1 MKPFSLEEYLANPKK
16 KLVTRDGRE
25 VKRILCTDVKGKYP
39 IVVVIDNRDGNTER
53 AISLTKDGKFFDGSS
68 DNKDIFFAPE
78 KHEGWVNIFKV
89 NNIYHTEDELV
100 YNSKKEAEL
109 QGKNYMSY
117 IDTVKIEWEE

>member
-100 YNSKKEAEL
+100 YNSKKEAEM